1 MDTNALKL
9 LGIEP
14 KLGAE
19 IELTYTVGALSQ
31 MPYEKTDTFT
41 LTGWWEY
48 DDISPVHYINISEE
62 YAKEIESE
70 AVSNGLEPFRIDLN
84 VMLASSMNIRAQME
98 QVDLD
103 LGYAWDETGEG
114 ELVRIG
120 VNWGYTSS
128 QLGESI
134 DASILIAIVAFLTLV
149 IFTGY
154 LIIYNIFQISVTGDI
169 RFYGLLKTIGV
180 TPVSYTH
187 LTLPTT

>member
-1 MDTNALKL
+1 MDANCTKWSFAKPTTGHMPQSGKEIAMDTNALKL

-84 VMLASSMNIRAQME
+84 VMWHPA
-98 QVDLD
+98 
-103 LGYAWDETGEG
+103 
-114 ELVRIG
+114 
-120 VNWGYTSS
+120 
-128 QLGESI
+128 
-134 DASILIAIVAFLTLV
+134 
-149 IFTGY
+149 
-154 LIIYNIFQISVTGDI
+154 
-169 RFYGLLKTIGV
+169 
-180 TPVSYTH
+180 
-187 LTLPTT
+187 